1 MNTVV
6 TISAARATGPLV
18 AVVLASGERH
28 LLSTGRLAELAL
40 AAGDELDA
48 DGVERLRQASAD
60 QRTEQRLLR
69 LIATRPRSRAE
80 LERRLA
86 QWQVPEPR
94 AQLVLAKLERAGL
107 LDDTRLAD
115 ALSDSLRRR
124 GHGSLRVAHD
134 LERLG
139 VDHDVAAPAL
149 ADHAASDAGGALR
162 LLARRFGPPPYDHA
176 TTRRAA
182 GLLARRGFDQEAVSQ
197 VLDLGIDEP

>member
-1 MNTVV
+1 MDTVV

-28 LLSTGRLAELAL
+28 LLSTGRLAELGL
-40 AAGDELDA
+40 AAGDELDGG
-48 DGVERLRQASAD
+48 GVERLRQASSE

-80 LERRLA
+80 LVGRLA
-86 QWQVPEPR
+86 QWHVPEPR
-94 AQLVLAKLERAGL
+94 AQLLLAKLERAGL
-107 LDDTRLAD
+107 LDDSRLAD
-115 ALSDSLRRR
+115 SLSESLRRR

-139 VDHDVAAPAL
+139 VDKDVAAPAL
-149 ADHAASDAGGALR
+149 ADHAALDGDGAR
-162 LLARRFGPPPYDHA
+162 TLLVRRFGAPPYDPA